1 MLSCLTKREAMFVH
15 FPALCK
21 AAREVL
27 EMMIRLT
34 VHKWMARHHVRN
46 RPADFRREGT
56 VFMDV
61 GKGHSVTTKT
71 IAPVLQ

>member
-1 MLSCLTKREAMFVH
+1 
-15 FPALCK
+15 
-21 AAREVL
+21 
-27 EMMIRLT
+27 MMIRLT

-56 VFMDV
+56 LFMDV